1 MKKPFPWR
9 PVIGL
14 LVLLALIA
22 ALRLLPV
29 GIWLELFK
37 DWVARQGAAGYVVFV
52 LVYAAAAVLFVPGSI
67 LTIGAGVIF
76 GLLKGFL
83 AVSVA
88 SVLGASLAFLVARYL
103 MRGQVEKWAAQN
115 PRFASIDR
123 AVGREG
129 WKIVLLT
136 RLSPVFPFNLLNY
149 LYGLTQVRFWHY
161 VLASWIGMIPGTLL
175 YVYLGFAGQVAA
187 GAAAG
192 EAQRTPQEY
201 AFWAVGL
208 AATLAVTVY
217 VTRLARHALQE
228 RTA

>member
-1 MKKPFPWR
+1 MKKPFPWK
-9 PVIGL
+9 PVLGL
-14 LVLLALIA
+14 LVLVGLIA
-22 ALRLLPV
+22 VVRLLPV
-29 GIWLELFK
+29 AVWLESFK
-37 DWVARQGAAGYVVFV
+37 SWVGAQGATGYVVFIA
-52 LVYAAAAVLFVPGSI
+52 VYAAAAVLFVPGSI

-76 GLLKGFL
+76 GLLRGFL

-88 SVLGASLAFLVARYL
+88 SVLGAALAFLVARYL

-115 PRFASIDR
+115 PRFGSIDR

-149 LYGLTQVRFWHY
+149 LYGLTQVRFWDY
-161 VLASWIGMIPGTLL
+161 VWASWIGMIPGTLL

-187 GAAAG
+187 RAAAG
-192 EAQRTPQEY
+192 AAERTPQEY
-201 AFWAVGL
+201 AFWALGL
-208 AATLAVTVY
+208 AATVAVTIY
-217 VTRLARHALQE
+217 VTRLARSALQE